1 MTNRDSGKSFVIV
14 AVGVAALGGLLFG
27 YDTGVISGAILFIQ
41 KQFSL
46 SSILEEVVVSAVLLG
61 AVAGASFGGI
71 LADRIGRRK
80 TIIAAAVTFTVGAIG
95 TALSPGVAFLIA
107 GRVVVGLAIGVASF
121 VSPMY
126 ISEIAPARVRGSL
139 VSVNQLAVTVGIV
152 IAYLVDYGFAA
163 MQGWRYMLGVAALPS
178 IALGLAMLRLPDSP
192 RWLMRWGR
200 RERARGVLRR
210 IRTSKDVDGEL
221 DQIAV
226 SIRKQE
232 SGSAGTLLHPALR
245 LALLFGAGLAI
256 FQQLTGIN
264 TVIYYAPTIFRFAGI
279 QTAGSSLLATL
290 IVGLVNVGFTVL
302 AIRLMDRVG
311 RRPLL
316 LVGVGG
322 QLLGLLLLGFAFRLQ
337 GLAAL
342 LGYVAIGSLAL
353 YVGSFAIGLGPVF
366 WLMISEI
373 YPLKVRGTAMGM
385 ATLVNWAANLI
396 VALSFLSL
404 VNAIGRPATFFLYGG
419 IAAAAW
425 VFVYFLAPE
434 TRGRS
439 LEQIE
444 EHWHAGRHPRE
455 LRGAASED
463 SGADSDE

>member
-1 MTNRDSGKSFVIV
+1 MAQKKRNERFVVV

-46 SSILEEVVVSAVLLG
+46 SSTLEEVVVSAVLVG
-61 AVAGASFGGI
+61 AVIGASVGGT
-71 LADRIGRRK
+71 LADRLGRRR
-80 TIIAAAVTFTVGAIG
+80 TIITAAITFTVGAIG
-95 TALSPGVAFLIA
+95 TALTPSIALLIA

-152 IAYLVDYGFAA
+152 VAYLVDYGFASI
-163 MQGWRYMLGVAALPS
+163 QGWRWMMGVAAVPS
-178 IALGLAMLRLPDSP
+178 VALGLAMWRLPPSP
-192 RWLMRWGR
+192 RWLMKRNN
-200 RERARGVLRR
+200 REGARGVLRR
-210 IRTSKDVDGEL
+210 IRPADDVEGEL
-221 DQIAV
+221 DQIAG
-226 SIRKQE
+226 SMRKQE
-232 SGSAGTLLHPALR
+232 SGGAGRLLHPALR
-245 LALLFGAGLAI
+245 LALIFGAGLAI

-264 TVIYYAPTIFRFAGI
+264 TVIYYAPTIFRFAGV

-290 IVGLVNVGFTVL
+290 IVGLVNVGFTIL

-316 LVGVGG
+316 LTGVAG
-322 QLLGLLLLGFAFRLQ
+322 QLLGLVLLGLAFLLR
-337 GLAAL
+337 GLTGVLA
-342 LGYVAIGSLAL
+342 YVAIVSLAL

-373 YPLKVRGTAMGM
+373 YPLKVRGTAMGI
-385 ATLVNWAANLI
+385 ATLVNWAANLV
-396 VALSFLSL
+396 VALTFLSL
-404 VNAIGRPATFFLYGG
+404 VNAVGRPGTFFLYGG

-434 TRGRS
+434 TRGRT

-444 EHWHAGRHPRE
+444 EHWHAGGHPRE
-455 LRGAASED
+455 LTGAAPAGPGQGGD
-463 SGADSDE
+463 T

>member
-95 TALSPGVAFLIA
+95 TALSPGVVFLIA

-210 IRTSKDVDGEL
+210 IRTSKDVEGEL
-221 DQIAV
+221 DQMAV

-245 LALLFGAGLAI
+245 LALLFGTGLAI

-404 VNAIGRPATFFLYGG
+404 VNAIGRPATFFLYGA
-419 IAAAAW
+419 IAVAAW
-425 VFVYFLAPE
+425 VFIYFLAPE

-463 SGADSDE
+463 SGAGSNE